1 MVSRSNCPS
10 QTSIDADGGPIR
22 EAAAL
27 RHLKSHSASVYTTD
41 AVQNRWGAQVH
52 MFKTDRNHTSGSERN
67 DGSDS
72 MFSFGDWERVCA
84 PCCAGRCSFMI
95 TSAYSFDS
103 QAHGSLFKR
112 IQF

>member
-10 QTSIDADGGPIR
+10 QTSIDANGGPIR

-41 AVQNRWGAQVH
+41 AVRNRWGAQVH
-52 MFKTDRNHTSGSERN
+52 IFKTDRSHTSGSKRN

-72 MFSFGDWERVCA
+72 MFSLVIGEGYVHRAALACA
-84 PCCAGRCSFMI
+84 A
-95 TSAYSFDS
+95 
-103 QAHGSLFKR
+103 L
-112 IQF
+112 

>member
-41 AVQNRWGAQVH
+41 AVRNRWGAQVH

-72 MFSFGDWERVCA
+72 MFLLVIGKGYVHRA
-84 PCCAGRCSFMI
+84 ALAG
-95 TSAYSFDS
+95 A
-103 QAHGSLFKR
+103 AL
-112 IQF
+112 